1 MSYPLERKFHQ
12 RQAEVESIYHLF
24 SHLRKTAFVSPAHDA
39 LAAIAFHLETGY
51 DVIVKRSKWLPHGI
65 LFYIRAVS
73 EDSLKH
79 FMSHYHDKT
88 IVHNI
93 SQITFI
99 DDVAE
104 TLHIPEA
111 VITAAVDSDSYKTY
125 RNIYMPIQSKYV
137 ITQTCPCNI
146 LQYFTAVKMIIFR

>member
-1 MSYPLERKFHQ
+1 
-12 RQAEVESIYHLF
+12 
-24 SHLRKTAFVSPAHDA
+24 
-39 LAAIAFHLETGY
+39 
-51 DVIVKRSKWLPHGI
+51 
-65 LFYIRAVS
+65 
-73 EDSLKH
+73 
-79 FMSHYHDKT
+79 MSHYHDKT

-111 VITAAVDSDSYKTY
+111 VITVAVDSDSYKTY

-137 ITQTCPCNI
+137 LPI
-146 LQYFTAVKMIIFR
+146 LLLRVTYLAYRAARIDVTSRKNMKLFAFLTIILLLFYKFLFIPYNYFLAFISYRSHING